1 MFSDLLI
8 RLRSLFRR
16 SAVESELDDE
26 LRFHFEQQVE
36 KLVQSGL
43 PRAEAR
49 RRARLSFGCVDQIK
63 EECREARGAQ
73 FVESILQDI
82 RFAFRMLR
90 KSPSFTAVAVLTLA
104 LGIGAN
110 TAIFRVVE
118 NLLLRPLPYN
128 HPDQLIEIW
137 NTYLPAVP
145 LAGLSV
151 GDFHDWQKQATTVS
165 AMAGHSW
172 YESGA
177 NLTGGESPERV
188 KIGYASAN
196 FFPLLGAKP
205 VVGRLFLPEEDRRG
219 NAPIVILAHHFW
231 QTRFGADPNV
241 LGRVV
246 TLDGLHYS
254 IVGVL
259 PGNSGVLDS
268 PDFWMPLGQFDVDP
282 TNHISHEV
290 EAIARLKPGVTIDQA
305 RAEFQSLNRQ
315 SATAYPAEH
324 KGVDVLVRP
333 MQRPAAAQMR
343 QSLLVL
349 FAAVGLVLLIA
360 CANIVNLLLARNAAR
375 EKEIALRMAIGA
387 SSRRLARQL
396 LTESMLLAFTGGAL
410 GLALAAAGVRIL
422 SALAPADLSFLQTS
436 HLDGRVFLFTLGV
449 CVLVGIVCGLLPAL
463 RVRKMNVNDALK
475 LRSKGNSALSGRKL
489 HSFVIISEV
498 ALALVPLVGAGL
510 LLRSLHDL
518 LNVSPGFRADHL
530 LTMHVPMATIPADAY
545 DKMTPAQRQAA
556 RQQHS
561 LEFLQ
566 IVQRVEALPGV
577 KSAAGITDLPL
588 GSKVEYKFA
597 TRFLIEG
604 QPIPDGGLRPLAQLR
619 GVTPGYFSTI
629 GIPLLRG
636 RTLTQEDWTTS
647 NIDINEAMARRFWPH
662 DEAIGKRINLCAFG
676 TKTCWYSIVGIV
688 GNVHEFGLD
697 AAPTYDVYFCAGWTD
712 YLLVRTSADPHLTAS
727 AATNV
732 IHKIDPMLPV
742 DTVSTMDEILDSTVS
757 PRRFSAILISIF
769 AALAL
774 LLAAIG
780 VYGVM
785 SYMIGRRTGEMGIRM
800 ALGAQPRDVVRMI
813 LGEGILLAVIGIVVG
828 TAGAIA
834 LTRFLASM
842 LFEIKPTD
850 PATFVGVAMLLLIVT
865 LAACYI
871 PARRAMRVDPMVALR
886 HE

>member
-1 MFSDLLI
+1 MNTL
-8 RLRSLFRR
+8 
-16 SAVESELDDE
+16 
-26 LRFHFEQQVE
+26 
-36 KLVQSGL
+36 
-43 PRAEAR
+43 
-49 RRARLSFGCVDQIK
+49 
-63 EECREARGAQ
+63 
-73 FVESILQDI
+73 LQDI
-82 RFAFRMLR
+82 RYAHRILR
-90 KSPSFTAVAVLTLA
+90 KSPAFTAVAILTLA

-110 TAIFRVVE
+110 TAIFSVVE

-151 GDFHDWQKQATTVS
+151 GDFHDWRMQAATVS
-165 AMAGHSW
+165 AMAGFSW
-172 YESGA
+172 YDTGA
-177 NLTGGESPERV
+177 NLTGNESPERV

-196 FFPLLGAKP
+196 LFPMLGAKP
-205 VVGRLFLPEEDRRG
+205 SVGRLFLPEEDRRG
-219 NAPIVILAHHFW
+219 NAPIVILSHHFW

-246 TLDGLHYS
+246 TLDGLRYT
-254 IVGVL
+254 VAGVL
-259 PGNSGVLDS
+259 PGKSGVLDS

-282 TNHISHEV
+282 TNHISHYL
-290 EAIARLKPGVTIDQA
+290 EAIARLKPGVTIAQA
-305 RAEFQSLNRQ
+305 RDEFAALNRQ
-315 SATAYPAEH
+315 SAITYPEEH

-375 EKEIALRMAIGA
+375 EKEIALRIAIGA
-387 SSRRLARQL
+387 SSRRLVRQL
-396 LTESMLLAFTGGAL
+396 LTESMLLAFAGGVL
-410 GLALAAAGVRIL
+410 GLALAAAGVTVL
-422 SALAPADLSFLQTS
+422 SALAPADLSFLQAS
-436 HLDGRVFLFTLGV
+436 RLDSTVFLFTLGV
-449 CVLVGIVCGLLPAL
+449 CVLVGLVCGLLPAL
-463 RVRKMNVNDALK
+463 QVRKMNVNDALK
-475 LRSKGNSALSGRKL
+475 QGSKGGSALSGRKL
-489 HSFVIISEV
+489 HSFVVISEI

-530 LTMHVPMATIPADAY
+530 LTMRVPMASIPDDIY
-545 DKMTPAQRQAA
+545 EKMTPAQQQAA
-556 RQQHS
+556 SEQHS

-566 IVQRVEALPGV
+566 IVQQVEALPGV
-577 KSAAGITDLPL
+577 KSAAGINDLPL
-588 GSKVEYKFA
+588 GSKVEYRFA

-604 QPIPDGGLRPLAQLR
+604 QPVPNGGLRPIAQR
-619 GVTPGYFSTI
+619 RVITPGYFSAL

-636 RTLTQEDWTTS
+636 RIVTQEDWTTS
-647 NIDINEAMARRFWPH
+647 NVDINEAMARRFWPH
-662 DEAIGKRINLCAFG
+662 DDAIGKRVNLCAFG
-676 TKTCWYSIVGIV
+676 SNPCWVSIVGIV
-688 GNVHEFGLD
+688 ANVHQFGLD
-697 AAPTYDVYFCAGWTD
+697 AAPTYDVYMSGGWTD

-727 AATNV
+727 AATNI

-742 DTVSTMDEILDSTVS
+742 DAVSTMDEILDTTVS

-774 LLAAIG
+774 VLAAIG
-780 VYGVM
+780 IYGVI
-785 SYMIGRRTGEMGIRM
+785 SYTAGRRTGEMGIRM
-800 ALGAQPRDVVRMI
+800 ALGAQPRDVLRLVLNHGAKLALWGIVIGAVGAFLLARLMASLLYGVHADDPLTFI
-813 LGEGILLAVIGIVVG
+813 GIAILL
-828 TAGAIA
+828 
-834 LTRFLASM
+834 M
-842 LFEIKPTD
+842 L
-850 PATFVGVAMLLLIVT
+850 VA